1 MTVKELLKYVV
12 CNVEVWKPI
21 EGVKIWN
28 FDRRCIKKVF
38 DRRCIKKVDLN
49 EYNDAEVYNYKF
61 FTKNEYL
68 EYLADTYFDE
78 EIYEAIYG
86 YEPVLVVIVKPE

>member
-1 MTVKELLKYVV
+1 MTVKELLKNVV
-12 CNVEVWKPI
+12 CNVEVWKHI

-28 FDRRCIKKVF
+28 FDRRCIKE
-38 DRRCIKKVDLN
+38 VDTN

-61 FTKNEYL
+61 FTKEEYL

-78 EIYEAIYG
+78 ELYMANYG
-86 YEPVLVVIVKPE
+86 NEPVLVIIVNPE

>member
-1 MTVKELLKYVV
+1 MTVKELLKYVF

-21 EGVKIWN
+21 DGVKIWN
-28 FDRRCIKKVF
+28 L

-61 FTKNEYL
+61 FTKEEYL

-78 EIYEAIYG
+78 ELYMANYG
-86 YEPVLVVIVKPE
+86 NEPVLVIIVKPE

>member
-1 MTVKELLKYVV
+1 MTVIELLKYVV

-21 EGVKIWN
+21 DGVKIWN
-28 FDRRCIKKVF
+28 FDRRCIEEEDV
-38 DRRCIKKVDLN
+38 N

-61 FTKNEYL
+61 FTKEEYL

-78 EIYEAIYG
+78 ELYEANYG
-86 YEPVLVVIVKPE
+86 NEPVLVIIVKPEKPE

>member
-28 FDRRCIKKVF
+28 L

-49 EYNDAEVYNYKF
+49 EYSDAEVYNYKF
-61 FTKNEYL
+61 FTNNEYL

-78 EIYEAIYG
+78 ELYMANYG
-86 YEPVLVVIVKPE
+86 NEPVLVVIVNPE

>member
-21 EGVKIWN
+21 DGKKIWN
-28 FDRRCIKKVF
+28 FDRRCIEE
-38 DRRCIKKVDLN
+38 VDLN

-61 FTKNEYL
+61 MTKDEYL

-78 EIYEAIYG
+78 ELYMANYG
-86 YEPVLVVIVKPE
+86 NEPVLVIIVKPE

>member
-21 EGVKIWN
+21 EGVKIRN
-28 FDRRCIKKVF
+28 FDRRCIKE
-38 DRRCIKKVDLN
+38 VDLN

-61 FTKNEYL
+61 FTKEEYL

-78 EIYEAIYG
+78 ELYMANYG
-86 YEPVLVVIVKPE
+86 NEPVLVIIVKPE

>member
-21 EGVKIWN
+21 DGVKIWN
-28 FDRRCIKKVF
+28 FDRRCIEEE
-38 DRRCIKKVDLN
+38 DAN

-61 FTKNEYL
+61 FTKEEYL

-78 EIYEAIYG
+78 ELYMANYG
-86 YEPVLVVIVKPE
+86 NEPVLVIIVKPE

>member
-21 EGVKIWN
+21 DGVKIWN
-28 FDRRCIKKVF
+28 FDRRCIEE
-38 DRRCIKKVDLN
+38 VDLN

-68 EYLADTYFDE
+68 EYLVDTYFDE
-78 EIYEAIYG
+78 ELYMANYG
-86 YEPVLVVIVKPE
+86 NEPVLVIIVKPE

>member
-1 MTVKELLKYVV
+1 MTVKELLTYVV

-28 FDRRCIKKVF
+28 FDRRCIKKV
-38 DRRCIKKVDLN
+38 DLN

-61 FTKNEYL
+61 FTNNEYI

-78 EIYEAIYG
+78 ELYMANYG
-86 YEPVLVVIVKPE
+86 NEPVLVVIVKPE

>member
-21 EGVKIWN
+21 DGVKIWN
-28 FDRRCIKKVF
+28 FDRRCIEE
-38 DRRCIKKVDLN
+38 VDLN
-49 EYNDAEVYNYKF
+49 ECNDAEVYNYKF

-68 EYLADTYFDE
+68 EYLADTYFDDE
-78 EIYEAIYG
+78 LYMANYG
-86 YEPVLVVIVKPE
+86 NEPVLVIIVKPE

>member
-1 MTVKELLKYVV
+1 MTVKELLKDVV

-28 FDRRCIKKVF
+28 LDRRCIKK
-38 DRRCIKKVDLN
+38 IDLN

-61 FTKNEYL
+61 FTKEEYL

-78 EIYEAIYG
+78 ELYMANYG
-86 YEPVLVVIVKPE
+86 NEPVLVVIVKPE

>member
-28 FDRRCIKKVF
+28 FDRRCIEE
-38 DRRCIKKVDLN
+38 VDLN

-78 EIYEAIYG
+78 ELYMANYG
-86 YEPVLVVIVKPE
+86 NEPVLVVIVKPE

>member
-28 FDRRCIKKVF
+28 L

>member
-21 EGVKIWN
+21 DGVKIWN
-28 FDRRCIKKVF
+28 FDRRCIEEEDV
-38 DRRCIKKVDLN
+38 N

-78 EIYEAIYG
+78 ELYMANYG
-86 YEPVLVVIVKPE
+86 NEPVLVIIVKPE

>member
-28 FDRRCIKKVF
+28 FDRRCIEEEDV
-38 DRRCIKKVDLN
+38 N
-49 EYNDAEVYNYKF
+49 EYNEAEVYNYKF
-61 FTKNEYL
+61 FTKEEYL

-78 EIYEAIYG
+78 ELYMANYG
-86 YEPVLVVIVKPE
+86 NEPVLVVIVKPE

>member
-28 FDRRCIKKVF
+28 FDRRCIEE
-38 DRRCIKKVDLN
+38 VDLN

-68 EYLADTYFDE
+68 EYLADKYFDE
-78 EIYEAIYG
+78 ELYIANYG
-86 YEPVLVVIVKPE
+86 NEPVLVIIVKPE

>member
-28 FDRRCIKKVF
+28 FDRRCIEE
-38 DRRCIKKVDLN
+38 VDLN

-68 EYLADTYFDE
+68 EYLADTYFDDE
-78 EIYEAIYG
+78 LYMANYG
-86 YEPVLVVIVKPE
+86 NEPVLVIIVKPE

>member
-21 EGVKIWN
+21 DGKKIWN
-28 FDRRCIKKVF
+28 FDRRCIEE
-38 DRRCIKKVDLN
+38 VDLN

-61 FTKNEYL
+61 MTKDEYL
-68 EYLADTYFDE
+68 EYIADTYFDE
-78 EIYEAIYG
+78 ELYMANYG
-86 YEPVLVVIVKPE
+86 NEPVLVIIVKPE

>member
-28 FDRRCIKKVF
+28 FDRRCIEE
-38 DRRCIKKVDLN
+38 VDLN

-61 FTKNEYL
+61 FTKEEYL

-78 EIYEAIYG
+78 ELYMANYG
-86 YEPVLVVIVKPE
+86 NEPVLVIIVKPE